1 MDSNFPISTPQR
13 GLHIRLIKEIR
24 MYWPLFFTA
33 ILAGLLGSLAGIGG
47 AWNLSQAVDAIF
59 LRGKSIK
66 EIGWLLVGLLI
77 LISTRS
83 FFIWAV
89 EKFASKLANQI
100 KTSLRERVYT
110 HFLELGAAYTQRYQ
124 TGNLTN
130 LLVDGIDAVD
140 AYFSQYLPQAV
151 FAILI
156 PLMILACVVPVDPLS
171 GLILFLTAP
180 IIPIF
185 MVLIAN
191 LSSNLTQRQWKNLS
205 RMSAFFLDI
214 LQGLTTL
221 KILGRSKDRASV
233 IEQVSERYREITMSV
248 LRVTFLSALV
258 MELTATLS
266 TAIIAVEIGIR
277 LLSGKLEF
285 GIAFFILIL
294 VPEFYLPLR
303 LLGLRFHSGMAGAA
317 AATQIYETLD
327 VSSLKEK
334 TCSEEGS
341 DIDEPLVRHPSI
353 SFENVSFS
361 YDKDHPILQ
370 NISFEIKPG
379 QRVALV
385 GPSGAGKS
393 TLASLLLRFYEPDQ
407 GRILAS
413 QEDIR
418 SIPRDQWLQ
427 KVAWVPQ
434 KPYLFSDT
442 VAENIRLAHPEANQE
457 EVKAAAQLA
466 HAGEFIEEFEEGYA
480 TQIGER
486 GMRLS
491 GGQAQRIALARA
503 FLKDAPL
510 LILDEPTANLDPELE
525 ILLQNS
531 IQKLM
536 VGKMVLVIAHRLST
550 VSNADHI
557 LVLDKGKI
565 VESGNHRDLLK
576 EKGLYHR
583 MVMGGEMDFS
593 NEWGEESSN
602 KENPLK
608 QSQLA
613 TYGLAKNIISPQPKM
628 WSRNDIQKKHP
639 FFHLIALLNPYKGW
653 VLLSVLFGFFTI
665 FCGIGLVATS
675 TYIISAAALQPSI
688 AALQVAIVGVRF
700 FGIFR
705 ALSRYLE
712 RITSHQVTF
721 KLLAQLRV
729 WFYRAVEPLAPARLM
744 TFHSGDLLSRIIG
757 DISILENFFVRGAA
771 PPLVAILVTISMA
784 LFLLPFS
791 PWLSLIIVIF
801 LAAEGIVLPLFSWR
815 AGMEAS
821 YQAIH
826 LRSQLSKS
834 LADGVQGLADLTVFT
849 RLTQH
854 NQVIKAENRA
864 LSLAHEKLSQ
874 LNAAQSG
881 LTTLNANMALW
892 TVLIFGSWLVQQGMI
907 QPVLL
912 GVVCLAVLASFEAVQ
927 PLSQVAANLKK
938 DFEAAERLMAVVES
952 ELKTQPSNGQ
962 PFEPTNFNLE
972 VTRLSFAYPNELN
985 DPFDLSL
992 DGVASAKRKKIPSTV
1007 LSDISFSIK
1016 PGEHIAIVG
1025 PSGAGKSTI
1034 VNLLLRFWDYRA
1046 GQILFGGYE
1055 ITQYD
1060 PECLSRWF
1068 NVLSQNAFL
1077 FSGTIRENLLLAKP
1091 GATPAEL
1098 EQAAQQAQL
1107 HDFIASLPDGYQTW
1121 IGEQGVRL
1129 SAGERQRLALARAF
1143 LRDAPVLIL
1152 DEATSNLDT
1161 LLEQKILVEIQRFCR
1176 QRARLTI
1183 THRLVGLEDADEILV
1198 FSQGKIIERGR
1209 HSNLLKEDGFYS
1221 RMWRLQNLPRL

>member
-1 MDSNFPISTPQR
+1 MDSNLPISTPQK

-24 MYWPLFFTA
+24 VYWPLFFTA
-33 ILAGLLGSLAGIGG
+33 ILAGLLSSLAGIGG
-47 AWNLSQAVDAIF
+47 AWNLSQSVDAIF
-59 LRGKSIK
+59 LRGKSLN

-83 FFIWAV
+83 FLVWAV
-89 EKFASKLANQI
+89 EKFGSKLAIQI
-100 KTSLRERVYT
+100 KTSLRERVYA
-110 HFLELGAAYTQRYQ
+110 HFLELGAGYTQRYQ

-130 LLVDGIDAVD
+130 LLVDGIEAMD
-140 AYFSQYLPQAV
+140 AYYSLYLPQAV

-156 PLMILACVVPVDPLS
+156 PLMILVCVVPADPLS

-185 MVLIAN
+185 MVLIAGI
-191 LSSNLTQRQWKNLS
+191 SSNLTQRQWKNLS

-233 IEQVSERYREITMSV
+233 ISQVSERYREITMSV

-277 LLSGKLEF
+277 LLYGKLEF
-285 GIAFFILIL
+285 GTAFFILIL

-317 AATQIYETLD
+317 AARQIFDVLD
-327 VSSLKEK
+327 VSPPKEK
-334 TCSEEGS
+334 LRPAEDSKNK
-341 DIDEPLVRHPSI
+341 DPLVCDPSI

-361 YDKDHPILQ
+361 YDKDQPILQ
-370 NISFEIKPG
+370 NISFEVKPG

-407 GRILAS
+407 GRILDN
-413 QEDIR
+413 QEDIQ

-442 VAENIRLAHPEANQE
+442 VAENIRLARPEASQD

-466 HAGEFIEEFEEGYA
+466 HADKFIEEFEDGYA
-480 TQIGER
+480 TRIGER

-503 FLKDAPL
+503 FLKNAPV

-525 ILLQNS
+525 VLLQNS

-565 VESGNHRDLLK
+565 VESGDHRDLIK
-576 EKGLYHR
+576 KKGLYYR
-583 MVMGGEMDFS
+583 MVMGGEMDLPKERVEQS
-593 NEWGEESSN
+593 PIE
-602 KENPLK
+602 ENPSE

-613 TYGLAKNIISPQPKM
+613 TYDVVKNYVPPLPEM
-628 WSRNDIQKKHP
+628 WSRTNHRKKHP
-639 FFHLIALLNPYKGW
+639 IIHLITLMKPNKGW
-653 VLLSVLFGFFTI
+653 VLLSVLFGYFAI
-665 FCGIGLVATS
+665 FCGIGLVSTS

-729 WFYRAVEPLAPARLM
+729 WFYQAVEPLAPARMM

-757 DISILENFFVRGAA
+757 DISILENFFVRGAG
-771 PPLVAILVTISMA
+771 PSLVAILVTVSMA
-784 LFLLPFS
+784 LFLLLFS
-791 PWLSLIIVIF
+791 PWFSLISSVF
-801 LAAEGIVLPLFSWR
+801 LAVGGIVLPLLSWK
-815 AGMEAS
+815 AGKEAS

-826 LRSQLSKS
+826 LRSQLSRS
-834 LADGVQGLADLTVFT
+834 LVDGVQGLADLTVFT

-854 NQVIKAENRA
+854 NLVIKTENRA
-864 LSLAHEKLSQ
+864 LSLAHEQLSKLT
-874 LNAAQSG
+874 AAQSG
-881 LTTLNANMALW
+881 LTTFNANLALW
-892 TVLIFGSWLVQQGMI
+892 TALIFGSWLVQQGVL

-927 PLSQVAANLKK
+927 PLPQVTANLKK
-938 DFEAAERLMAVVES
+938 DFEATERLMAVVGS
-952 ELKTQPSNGQ
+952 EPKIQLSSEQPL
-962 PFEPTNFNLE
+962 EPINFNLE
-972 VTRLSFAYPNELN
+972 VRRLSFAYPYALNEQC
-985 DPFDLSL
+985 DLSL
-992 DGVASAKRKKIPSTV
+992 DGNASEIRKYSPSNV

-1034 VNLLLRFWDYRA
+1034 INLLLRFWDYQA

-1055 ITQYD
+1055 ISQYD
-1060 PECLSRWF
+1060 PGCLCRWF
-1068 NVLSQNAFL
+1068 NVLSQNAYL

-1091 GATPAEL
+1091 GASPAEL
-1098 EQAAQQAQL
+1098 DQAVQQAHL
-1107 HDFIASLPDGYQTW
+1107 YDFIASLPDGDQTW

-1176 QRARLTI
+1176 QRARITI

-1198 FSQGKIIERGR
+1198 LSQGKIVERGG
-1209 HSNLLKEDGFYS
+1209 HSKLLKEEGFYS
-1221 RMWRLQNLPRL
+1221 RMWGLQNLPWL